1 MLYNQHIM
9 SFKKILATFT
19 LVWASFGA
27 FAMEDIPDA
36 PSDRLV
42 GDIGAAV
49 YSSQLNI
56 GTQGTQSFVM
66 PYGFADYQRLFVRID
81 TVGVKTLKMGYGN
94 LELVGKVMFDNYN
107 VTSPYNGS
115 TLNKL
120 NPLPI
125 GIGTFQETPIG
136 GFFINAY
143 HDFGQSR
150 GALYEIQYFAEL
162 KPTHWFTLYPV
173 AGIERQSAQFANYYY
188 GISAANAL
196 QTGYTPYNAAGS
208 NNLMAGMLVEIP
220 LVDNW
225 ILNVYGKRKWMGA
238 GINNSPVMIR
248 SFQDNGFVAVAY
260 RFK

>member
-1 MLYNQHIM
+1 M
-9 SFKKILATFT
+9 KKQIKISIALILLSTSLA
-19 LVWASFGA
+19 VGA
-27 FAMEDIPDA
+27 MDDIPDA

-49 YSSQLNI
+49 YSTQLNI

-66 PYGFADYQRLFVRID
+66 PYGFFDYQRAFVRID
-81 TVGVKTLKMGYGN
+81 TAGIKTLKMGYGH
-94 LELVGKVMFDNYN
+94 LELVGKIMLDNYN
-107 VTSPYNGS
+107 VKSLYNGA

-120 NPLPI
+120 NPIPI

-162 KPTHWFTLYPV
+162 KPTHLFTLYPM
-173 AGIERQSAQFANYYY
+173 AGIERQSAQFASYYY
-188 GISAANAL
+188 GVSTANSL
-196 QTGYTPYNAAGS
+196 QTGYTAYNATGS
-208 NNLMAGMLVEIP
+208 NNMMAGMLVEIP

-238 GINNSPVMIR
+238 GINNSPVMAR
-248 SFQDNGFVAVAY
+248 SFQDNGFLAVAY

>member
-1 MLYNQHIM
+1 M
-9 SFKKILATFT
+9 ILLRILTAIS
-19 LVWASFGA
+19 LMCLALGVS
-27 FAMEDIPDA
+27 AMEDIPDA
-36 PSDRLV
+36 PTDRLV
-42 GDIGAAV
+42 GDVGAAV
-49 YSSQLNI
+49 YGSQLNI
-56 GTQGTQSFVM
+56 GTQGTQAIVL
-66 PYGFADYQRLFVRID
+66 PYGFFEYQRAFVRID
-81 TVGVKTLKMGYGN
+81 TVGVKTLKMGYGH
-94 LELVGKVMFDNYN
+94 LELVGKIMLDNYN

-120 NPLPI
+120 NPIPI
-125 GIGTFQETPIG
+125 GLGTFQETPIG

-150 GALYEIQYFAEL
+150 GALYEVQYFAEL
-162 KPTHWFTLYPV
+162 KPAAQLTLYPL
-173 AGIERQSAQFANYYY
+173 AGIERQTTQFANYYY
-188 GISAANAL
+188 GVSTANAL
-196 QTGYTPYNAAGS
+196 QTGYTAYNAAGS

-238 GINNSPVMIR
+238 GINNSPVMTR